1 MKTFLGL
8 LIAAFLFSPAVGN
21 ATILKITGTSL
32 AAGELGYFVVD
43 DAVIVADSDQRL
55 VASQFEDFYFS
66 DPASGVTLDTGNV
79 VADTGETVFELVG
92 GVWTVDGGVGQS
104 LTDSTLGNSLLLAG
118 SFFARFA
125 SPQTDYSDVDWST
138 AAFVQM
144 DDPGVLALFGLGLAG
159 LGFARRKRTI

>member
-1 MKTFLGL
+1 M
-8 LIAAFLFSPAVGN
+8 
-21 ATILKITGTSL
+21 
-32 AAGELGYFVVD
+32 
-43 DAVIVADSDQRL
+43 
-55 VASQFEDFYFS
+55 
-66 DPASGVTLDTGNV
+66 
-79 VADTGETVFELVG
+79 
-92 GVWTVDGGVGQS
+92 
-104 LTDSTLGNSLLLAG
+104 LLAG